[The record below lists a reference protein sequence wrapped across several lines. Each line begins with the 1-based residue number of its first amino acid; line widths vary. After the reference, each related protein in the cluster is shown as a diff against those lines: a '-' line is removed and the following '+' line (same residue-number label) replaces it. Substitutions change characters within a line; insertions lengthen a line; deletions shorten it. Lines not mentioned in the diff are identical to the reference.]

1 MKNEVGRGKIKALLY
16 FYTYRQ
22 SNLLVTSIYFFF
34 TAGDIIQ
41 WREAFSHWVPEDW
54 PQYIAWTPALVLV
67 IWQVCQFVKIH
78 KKYCLRFGLVDNALL
93 GMAKPRMQ
101 SWTISRYRHFFYK
114 TFLYT
119 NRTYLNLT

>member
-1 MKNEVGRGKIKALLY
+1 MKKVGVKSKPYSIFIHISVNK
-16 FYTYRQ
+16 Q

-34 TAGDIIQ
+34 TAGDVIQ

-67 IWQVCQFVKIH
+67 IWQVCHFVKIH

-101 SWTISRYRHFFYK
+101 SWTVSRYIKFFYK
-114 TFLYT
+114 NFYI
-119 NRTYLNLT
+119 RIVP

>member
-1 MKNEVGRGKIKALLY
+1 MKKVGVKSKPYSIFIHISVNK
-16 FYTYRQ
+16 Q

-34 TAGDIIQ
+34 TAGDVIQ

-67 IWQVCQFVKIH
+67 MWQVCHFVKIH

-101 SWTISRYRHFFYK
+101 SWTISRYRHFFLQNFFIYK
-114 TFLYT
+114 S
-119 NRTYLNLT
+119 YLP